1 MVNESGRLPTP
12 PHPTPPV
19 RVEPVETLTAGPLQ
33 TMPPFRLSL
42 PKPLHPPLHS
52 APVRVEPVETPKPR
66 LRPTMSPTRF
76 EATYLIETP
85 LDPAHVAEVLAG
97 EQSCGTFTRV
107 EGETDALR
115 ERARATVESIE
126 LLDVATAPA
135 LPNGWM
141 QRRGMFDTPQTW
153 QRARLR
159 VSFPCDNIGPNLPTL
174 AATVS
179 GNLFDLGE
187 VTGLRLE
194 SMRVPRDYRAQFDLP
209 RHGIAG
215 TRALTGVA
223 GRPLIGTIIKPNVG
237 LSAEATGEL
246 AGRLCAAGVDFIKD
260 DEVCANPVHAPLADR
275 VRAVMQ
281 RVRAHQD
288 KTGKHVMV
296 AFNITDETDAMR
308 RHADLVAQEGGSC
321 VMASLNWCGYSA
333 VQTLRRHTP
342 LALHG
347 HRNGYGAL
355 SRHPLLGF
363 SFNAWQTLWRLAG
376 VDHMHVHGLQGKF
389 SQTDDEVIESAH
401 DSLAPLCDGLDDRV
415 LPAFSNGQW
424 AGTVP
429 LTYSSV
435 RSNDLLFMSGGG
447 ILAHPDGAAAGV
459 ASIQQAWDAVQHGE
473 TLADRA
479 AKAPELRRALDF
491 FGKKQ

>member
-1 MVNESGRLPTP
+1 MSRD
-12 PHPTPPV
+12 
-19 RVEPVETLTAGPLQ
+19 RFTA
-33 TMPPFRLSL
+33 S
-42 PKPLHPPLHS
+42 
-52 APVRVEPVETPKPR
+52 
-66 LRPTMSPTRF
+66 
-76 EATYLIETP
+76 YLIETP
-85 LDPAHVAEVLAG
+85 LAPAHVAEVLAG
-97 EQSCGTFTRV
+97 EQSCGTFARV

-115 ERARATVESIE
+115 ERARAKVESVE
-126 LLDVATAPA
+126 PLDVADGPS

-141 QRRGMFDTPQTW
+141 QRRGMLGKPQTW
-153 QRARLR
+153 RRARLR
-159 VSFPCDNIGPNLPTL
+159 VSFPVDNVGANLPTL

-194 SMRVPRDYRAQFDLP
+194 SLQLPAGYRMQFDLP
-209 RHGIAG
+209 AQGITG
-215 TRALTGVA
+215 TRALTGVQ

-237 LSAEATGEL
+237 LSAEETGEL

-260 DEVCANPVHAPLADR
+260 DEVCANPVHAPLRER
-275 VRAVMQ
+275 VKSVMK
-281 RVRAHQD
+281 RIRAHQD

-308 RHADLVAQEGGSC
+308 RHADLVLREAGSC
-321 VMASLNWCGYSA
+321 VMVSLNWCGYSA
-333 VQTLRRHTP
+333 VQTLRRHTS

-363 SFNAWQTLWRLAG
+363 SFQAWQTLWRLAG

-389 SQTDDEVIESAH
+389 SQTDEEVIESAR
-401 DSLAPLCDGLDDRV
+401 DTLRPLTDGVDDRV

-424 AGTVP
+424 AGTVQA
-429 LTYSSV
+429 TWDSV

-447 ILAHPDGAAAGV
+447 ILAHPDGPAAGV
-459 ASIQQAWDAVQHGE
+459 ASLRQAWDAVQQGE
-473 TLADRA
+473 PLTQRA
-479 AKAPELRRALDF
+479 LRSPELYGAIAF
-491 FGKKQ
+491 FGKS

>member
-1 MVNESGRLPTP
+1 MTVD
-12 PHPTPPV
+12 
-19 RVEPVETLTAGPLQ
+19 
-33 TMPPFRLSL
+33 
-42 PKPLHPPLHS
+42 
-52 APVRVEPVETPKPR
+52 
-66 LRPTMSPTRF
+66 RF

-85 LDPAHVAEVLAG
+85 LDPAQVAEVLAG
-97 EQSCGTFTRV
+97 EQSCGTFARV

-126 LLDVATAPA
+126 LLDVAAAPS

-141 QRRGMFDTPQTW
+141 QRRGLFDEQRRW

-159 VSFPCDNIGPNLPTL
+159 VSFPVANVGANLPTL

-194 SMRVPRDYRAQFDLP
+194 ALKLPASYRRQFDLP
-209 RHGIAG
+209 AQGIAG
-215 TRALTGVA
+215 TRRLTGVE

-237 LSAEATGEL
+237 LSAEETGEL

-260 DEVCANPVHAPLADR
+260 DECCGNPAHAPLEQR
-275 VRAVMQ
+275 IRAVMR
-281 RVRAHQD
+281 RVRAHRER
-288 KTGKHVMV
+288 TGKQVMV
-296 AFNITDETDAMR
+296 AFNISDETDAMR
-308 RHADLVAQEGGSC
+308 RHADLVQQEGGTC

-333 VQTLRRHTP
+333 LQTLRRHTP
-342 LALHG
+342 LAIHG

-363 SFNAWQTLWRLAG
+363 SFQAWQTLWRLAG

-389 SQTDDEVIESAH
+389 SQTDDEVIESAR
-401 DSLAPLCDGLDDRV
+401 DSLAPLADGIDDRV

-424 AGTVP
+424 AGTVQA
-429 LTYSSV
+429 TWDSV
-435 RSNDLLFMSGGG
+435 RSTDLLFMSGGG
-447 ILAHPDGAAAGV
+447 ILAHPDGADAGV
-459 ASIQQAWDAVQHGE
+459 ASLREAWDAVQHGE
-473 TLADRA
+473 TVADRA
-479 AKAPELRRALDF
+479 ARSPQLRRAIEF
-491 FGKKQ
+491 FGKK